1 MANIEN
7 TQIPTDDQEVQVTPD
22 KTPSATGWKVATAI
36 FAAGAIGAGAWGLSV
51 TATNSDLEAQANT
64 LEQQVA
70 SLAGT
75 VDDQQAAGKA
85 LATLGKT
92 EIDTLQAELAAL
104 TAAYDDMQK
113 QSEQVL
119 AAVEKEYQAAEEA
132 LQSAEQAVTAAAAQQ
147 QVDQEAY
154 QKAADSVVTAQQAV
168 LDLLTEVINV
178 LESAE

>member
-1 MANIEN
+1 MTNIEN
-7 TQIPTDDQEVQVTPD
+7 TQIPTDDQELQVTPD
-22 KTPSATGWKVATAI
+22 KPKSATGWKVATAI
-36 FAAGAIGAGAWGLSV
+36 FAAAAIGAGAWGLSV
-51 TATNSDLEAQANT
+51 TATNSDLEAQVTT

-70 SLAGT
+70 SLEGT

-85 LATLGKT
+85 LATLGKA
-92 EIDTLQAELAAL
+92 EIATLQTELAAL

-132 LQSAEQAVTAAAAQQ
+132 LQTAEEAVTAVAAQQ

-154 QKAADSVVTAQQAV
+154 QNAADAVVAAQQAV
-168 LDLLTEVINV
+168 LDLLIEVINV
-178 LESAE
+178 VESAE